1 MGQMQRRWHRFAVV
15 SMLFLLCLCP
25 IPSFSSNEE
34 TRYVVEDSKGNTT
47 FSCDAS
53 GPCIP
58 CSYSEKQTDE
68 YHCKQT
74 GFHQPFKCMEMK
86 TDHNSGQTKRDS
98 QLPSG
103 REDSERPDNDAS
115 QNTEAND
122 VEKDGVEGSHQRRK
136 LQAVDSTAAQ
146 KLLDS
151 ENFKIEG
158 GLKVYH
164 IYKFCTPQEQE
175 DKLSVWQFEGLVIG
189 SLALCSPLLYYRRKH
204 SFLASGMTRIPNNP
218 RF

>member
-34 TRYVVEDSKGNTT
+34 TRYVVEDSKGNAT

-74 GFHQPFKCMEMK
+74 GFHQPLKCVEMK
-86 TDHNSGQTKRDS
+86 TDHNAGQTKRDS
-98 QLPSG
+98 QLPS
-103 REDSERPDNDAS
+103 
-115 QNTEAND
+115 EAND
-122 VEKDGVEGSHQRRK
+122 VEKDGVEGLHQRRK

-164 IYKFCTPQEQE
+164 IYKFCSPQEQE
-175 DKLSVWQFEGLVIG
+175 DKLSVWQFEALVIG

>member
-25 IPSFSSNEE
+25 IPSLSSNEE
-34 TRYVVEDSKGNTT
+34 TRYVAEDSKGNTT

-98 QLPSG
+98 QLPK
-103 REDSERPDNDAS
+103 
-115 QNTEAND
+115 AND
-122 VEKDGVEGSHQRRK
+122 VEKDGVEGLHQRRK
-136 LQAVDSTAAQ
+136 LQAMDSTAAQ

-151 ENFKIEG
+151 QNFKIEG

-164 IYKFCTPQEQE
+164 TYKFCTPQEQE

>member
-1 MGQMQRRWHRFAVV
+1 MGQMQRRWHRFAFF

-34 TRYVVEDSKGNTT
+34 TRYVAEDSKGNTT

-86 TDHNSGQTKRDS
+86 TDRNSGQTKRDS

-103 REDSERPDNDAS
+103 MLLENLPSRVLCGNYMPSINL
-115 QNTEAND
+115 
-122 VEKDGVEGSHQRRK
+122 VKK
-136 LQAVDSTAAQ
+136 STQ
-146 KLLDS
+146 VG
-151 ENFKIEG
+151 N
-158 GLKVYH
+158 
-164 IYKFCTPQEQE
+164 
-175 DKLSVWQFEGLVIG
+175 
-189 SLALCSPLLYYRRKH
+189 
-204 SFLASGMTRIPNNP
+204 
-218 RF
+218 

>member
-34 TRYVVEDSKGNTT
+34 TRYVAEDSKGNTT
-47 FSCDAS
+47 YSCDAS

-74 GFHQPFKCMEMK
+74 GFHQPFKCIEMK
-86 TDHNSGQTKRDS
+86 TDHKPGQTKRDS
-98 QLPSG
+98 QLPS
-103 REDSERPDNDAS
+103 
-115 QNTEAND
+115 EAND
-122 VEKDGVEGSHQRRK
+122 VEKDGVEGLHQRRK
-136 LQAVDSTAAQ
+136 LQAMDSTAAQ

-151 ENFKIEG
+151 QNFKIEG

-164 IYKFCTPQEQE
+164 TYKFCTPQEQE

>member
-1 MGQMQRRWHRFAVV
+1 MAIIWPQSIQSRNLLRWDIDR
-15 SMLFLLCLCP
+15 LFSLILC
-25 IPSFSSNEE
+25 I
-34 TRYVVEDSKGNTT
+34 
-47 FSCDAS
+47 A
-53 GPCIP
+53 
-58 CSYSEKQTDE
+58 
-68 YHCKQT
+68 
-74 GFHQPFKCMEMK
+74 
-86 TDHNSGQTKRDS
+86 
-98 QLPSG
+98 G

-175 DKLSVWQFEGLVIG
+175 DKLSVWQFEVGCFSTGCL
-189 SLALCSPLLYYRRKH
+189 
-204 SFLASGMTRIPNNP
+204 FQFNP
-218 RF
+218 TFC